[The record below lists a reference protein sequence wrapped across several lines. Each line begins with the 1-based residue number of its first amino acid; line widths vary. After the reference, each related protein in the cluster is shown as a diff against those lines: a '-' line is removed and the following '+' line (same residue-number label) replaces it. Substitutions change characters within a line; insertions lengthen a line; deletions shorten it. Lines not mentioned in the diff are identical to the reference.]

1 MIFYFISWLDYNQL
15 KGLPKR
21 IMAFRNE
28 SEKSN
33 VTFGTPV

>member
-1 MIFYFISWLDYNQL
+1 MIFISWLDYNQL

-28 SEKSN
+28 SEKPN